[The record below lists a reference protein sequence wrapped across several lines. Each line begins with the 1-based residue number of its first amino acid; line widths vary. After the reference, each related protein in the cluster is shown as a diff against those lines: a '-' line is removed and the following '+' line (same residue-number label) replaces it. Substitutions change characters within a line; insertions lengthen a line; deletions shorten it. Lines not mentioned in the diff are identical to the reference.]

1 MFVLFNPVID
11 IVLILIIVYVFLYK
25 IYEIYYKNKALKIIW
40 IDFQVFIILAAL
52 FFVNYQG
59 QKLDFFGFF
68 EIHWLLYFLVMSI
81 FIESFFFYF
90 YRNKIGLDFK
100 KINNNN
106 QNNKNLEFLE
116 NEKRKNEYLLKKIYS
131 LEEKDKTEK
140 IKKEISQLKYKL
152 LQIKKELDI
161 LKKENENEK

>member
-1 MFVLFNPVID
+1 
-11 IVLILIIVYVFLYK
+11 
-25 IYEIYYKNKALKIIW
+25 
-40 IDFQVFIILAAL
+40 
-52 FFVNYQG
+52 
-59 QKLDFFGFF
+59 
-68 EIHWLLYFLVMSI
+68 MSI